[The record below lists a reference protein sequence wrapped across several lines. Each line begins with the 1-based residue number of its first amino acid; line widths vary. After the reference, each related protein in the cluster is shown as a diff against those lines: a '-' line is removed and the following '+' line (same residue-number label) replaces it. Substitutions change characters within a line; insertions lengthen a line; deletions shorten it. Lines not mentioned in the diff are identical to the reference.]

1 MARTIKAKSVGA
13 NQDVPWTSR
22 AQVYNNSGASV
33 AASDLVYASGQRG
46 LVMEITK
53 ADADVLLAEGT
64 TLWIARH
71 EIPNGEYGEILPWRL
86 VTGVNTAGSVAG
98 RPVYLSG
105 TAGGWSLTA
114 GATATVV
121 GTVSSV
127 HATTGSV
134 LLNPQGG
141 ATSGKA
147 FASLA
152 DSAELPQA
160 TAATAFAVTYTIPA
174 NRLVAGS
181 VLKIRAVVRIGS
193 AVLNGGGT
201 TLDAR
206 LRLGGAVILQSGE
219 STGGAIG
226 TRCVLEGTYTLRA
239 NPGGAI
245 AFAGVGT
252 AVWSDT
258 VAVVTTDPAAGDA
271 VPTAATNGALVVD
284 VAASAS
290 AAGDTTGRYL
300 LEQLIVE
307 ID

>member
-22 AQVYNNSGASV
+22 AQVYNNSGASI
-33 AASDLVYASGQRG
+33 AASDLVYVTGQRG
-46 LVMEITK
+46 LVMEVTK
-53 ADADVLLAEGT
+53 ADADVALADGA
-64 TLWIARH
+64 TLWVARH
-71 EIPNGEYGEILPWRL
+71 EIPDGEYGEILPWRL
-86 VTGVNTAGSVAG
+86 VTGVNTAGSTAG
-98 RPVYLSG
+98 QPVYLSS
-105 TAGGWSLTA
+105 TAGGWSLTP
-114 GATATVV
+114 GATAIVV

-127 HATTGSV
+127 HASTGSV

-147 FASLA
+147 YASTA
-152 DSAELPQA
+152 DSAELAQN
-160 TAATAFAVTYTIPA
+160 TAVTAFSVTHSIPA
-174 NRLVAGS
+174 GKLVSGS
-181 VLKIRAVVRIGS
+181 VLKIRAVVRITTI
-193 AVLNGGGT
+193 LNGST

-206 LRLGGAVILQSGE
+206 LRLGGAVIVQSAE
-219 STGGAIG
+219 STGKAEG
-226 TRCVLEGTYTLRA
+226 TRCVLEGTYTFRA
-239 NPGGAI
+239 DPAASV

-258 VAVVTTDPAAGDA
+258 VAVVTMDPADGDA

-290 AAGDTTGRYL
+290 GNGDGTGRYV

-307 ID
+307 IS

>member
-22 AQVYNNSGASV
+22 AQVYNNSGASI
-33 AASDLVYASGQRG
+33 AASDLVYVTGQRG
-46 LVMEITK
+46 LVMEVTK
-53 ADADVLLAEGT
+53 ADADVALADGA
-64 TLWIARH
+64 TLWVARH

-86 VTGVNTAGSVAG
+86 VTGVNTAGSTAG
-98 RPVYLSG
+98 QPVYLSS
-105 TAGGWSLTA
+105 TAGGWSLTP
-114 GATATVV
+114 GATAIVV

-127 HATTGSV
+127 HASTGSV

-147 FASLA
+147 YASTA
-152 DSAELPQA
+152 DSAELAQN
-160 TAATAFAVTYTIPA
+160 TAVTAFSVTHSIPA
-174 NRLVAGS
+174 GKLVSGS
-181 VLKIRAVVRIGS
+181 VLKIRAVVRIET
-193 AVLNGGGT
+193 AVLNGGA

-206 LRLGGAVILQSGE
+206 LRLGGAVIIQSGE

-226 TRCVLEGTYTLRA
+226 TRCVLEGTYTFRA
-239 NPGGAI
+239 DPAASA

-252 AVWSDT
+252 AIWSDT
-258 VAVVTTDPAAGDA
+258 VAVVTTDPTAGDA

-290 AAGDTTGRYL
+290 ANGDGSGRYL

-307 ID
+307 IS

>member
-22 AQVYNNSGASV
+22 AQVYNNSGASI
-33 AASDLVYASGQRG
+33 AASDLVYATGQRG
-46 LVMEITK
+46 LVMEVTK
-53 ADADVLLAEGT
+53 ADADVALADGA
-64 TLWIARH
+64 TLWVARH
-71 EIPNGEYGEILPWRL
+71 EIPDGEYGEILPWRL
-86 VTGVNTAGSVAG
+86 VTGVNTAGSTAG
-98 RPVYLSG
+98 QPVYLSS
-105 TAGGWSLTA
+105 TAGGWSLTR
-114 GATATVV
+114 GTTAIVV

-127 HATTGSV
+127 DATTGSV

-147 FASLA
+147 SASILDSVALA
-152 DSAELPQA
+152 QN
-160 TAATAFAVTYTIPA
+160 TAVTAFGVTYSIPA
-174 NRLVAGS
+174 GKLVSGS
-181 VLKIRAVVRIGS
+181 VLKIRAVVRITTE
-193 AVLNGGGT
+193 LNGST

-206 LRLGGAVILQSGE
+206 LRLGGAVIVQSAE
-219 STGGAIG
+219 STGKAVG
-226 TRCVLEGTYTLRA
+226 TRCVLEGTYTFRA
-239 NPGGAI
+239 NPAASV

-252 AVWSDT
+252 AIWSDT

-290 AAGDTTGRYL
+290 ATGTGAGEYV

-307 ID
+307 IS